1 MHNARPDEAAAS
13 DMVAG
18 SVAASSGTVV
28 VEEAITHPD
37 VLAGIMAQLGLRLY
51 LQQPRNLDW
60 LRS

>member
-1 MHNARPDEAAAS
+1 MLREAS
-13 DMVAG
+13 DMAAG
-18 SVAASSGTVV
+18 SVAASLGAVV